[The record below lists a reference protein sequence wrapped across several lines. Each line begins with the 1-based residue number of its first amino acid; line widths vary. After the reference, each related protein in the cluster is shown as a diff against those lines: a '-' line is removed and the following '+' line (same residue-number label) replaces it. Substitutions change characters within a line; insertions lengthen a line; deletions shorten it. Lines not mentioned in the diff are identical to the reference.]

1 MNFRKLQ
8 EISRPHFYCLT
19 LDKFFPKLLRGV
31 LRKAAAFGAIISF
44 VLSFDSLPLYFS
56 VADGMFFL
64 FVFVYLSLSFLEF
77 FYRSMRGENFDFTL
91 SSLLFITDEIDASR
105 ALLESK
111 LGIEIFLRSGIR
123 QDQVKNFVHSSRAP
137 LIASSLNFDS
147 ENVDL
152 YHYVNTLYDT
162 DKSLQSFLSQN
173 SINKEEFLGAVSWVM
188 NIKER
193 KLRED
198 RFWSRENLG
207 AIPSIGTSWAYG
219 VSVDLGKY
227 GVPFERSVN
236 ISVLDI
242 ENGYRDREVVALEG
256 VLERREEANAIIID
270 DDDKVCRDVVGR
282 LLKKIKLGVS
292 SPNLEHKNII
302 ELTWTNLL
310 ATYKTKGELES
321 ELLTILN
328 QAVYAG
334 NVILYISDL
343 SGFATSAKNIG
354 VNLAS
359 LLSPYLASRSLQ
371 VVAGATNTDFHFF
384 IESSPT
390 LLERFER
397 IIPDKAGVESSI
409 NPLLEQATLLERQY
423 GAIFSYPSIL
433 TLANGADR
441 AVTYGEMPGK
451 ALDLLSEIAP
461 YAKARNIDLLTENDI
476 NIFISEKTGVAQGP
490 LKEKEAEKIEHLE
503 ELLHK
508 RVIGQNEAVEGI
520 ASAIRRSRSGVGNP
534 KRPLSS
540 FLFLGPTGV
549 GKTEVSKSLAESFFG
564 DENKMLRFDMSEYSG
579 PDALSRLIGDFTSNK
594 NGLLAN
600 RLRDNPYSVLL
611 LDEFEKAAGDVLD
624 LFLQILDEG
633 VFTDALGK
641 QVGCRNYIIIATS
654 NAGSS
659 LIWETVKLG
668 KNLEGE
674 KDNILDQIIKEKIFR
689 PELLNRFDG
698 VILFHPLQNTELTSI
713 ARLGLEKLVKRL
725 KEQSIELV
733 INDDIVNFLVE
744 KGSDPQFGGR
754 SINRAIQNKIEDL
767 VARKIVSG
775 EVGPGGRIE
784 ILGSELK

>member
-242 ENGYRDREVVALEG
+242 ENGYRDREAVALEG

-423 GAIFSYPSIL
+423 
-433 TLANGADR
+433 
-441 AVTYGEMPGK
+441 
-451 ALDLLSEIAP
+451 
-461 YAKARNIDLLTENDI
+461 
-476 NIFISEKTGVAQGP
+476 
-490 LKEKEAEKIEHLE
+490 
-503 ELLHK
+503 
-508 RVIGQNEAVEGI
+508 
-520 ASAIRRSRSGVGNP
+520 
-534 KRPLSS
+534 
-540 FLFLGPTGV
+540 
-549 GKTEVSKSLAESFFG
+549 
-564 DENKMLRFDMSEYSG
+564 
-579 PDALSRLIGDFTSNK
+579 
-594 NGLLAN
+594 
-600 RLRDNPYSVLL
+600 
-611 LDEFEKAAGDVLD
+611 
-624 LFLQILDEG
+624 
-633 VFTDALGK
+633 
-641 QVGCRNYIIIATS
+641 
-654 NAGSS
+654 
-659 LIWETVKLG
+659 
-668 KNLEGE
+668 
-674 KDNILDQIIKEKIFR
+674 
-689 PELLNRFDG
+689 
-698 VILFHPLQNTELTSI
+698 
-713 ARLGLEKLVKRL
+713 
-725 KEQSIELV
+725 
-733 INDDIVNFLVE
+733 
-744 KGSDPQFGGR
+744 
-754 SINRAIQNKIEDL
+754 
-767 VARKIVSG
+767 
-775 EVGPGGRIE
+775 
-784 ILGSELK
+784 